1 MNNLS
6 RSLLRASAMLVVSFG
21 LAVTAQAAANP
32 KAGDHPNPKSSEP
45 HPGDAR
51 AAEGKARAA
60 EGKAKAEA
68 QKNAAKEKADL
79 ARFDANRNGKL
90 DPDEVAA
97 MQADKEKP
105 VEKKRGKG
113 KKG

>member
-1 MNNLS
+1 MNNLP

-45 HPGDAR
+45 HPGD
-51 AAEGKARAA
+51 ARAA